1 MPTVYS
7 SNPYYDDFN
16 ETKQFY
22 RILFKPGRAVQ
33 ARELTQLQTMLQA
46 QLERFG
52 KNVFK
57 EGSIVIPGQFV
68 YDKKY
73 SYVKLQDSYNSVTA
87 DSIIGDLDGIILTG
101 RTSGVVAKVINY
113 AVSTTTDAPTLFVKY
128 ISKGTDG
135 VTSTFADNEII
146 DNPNATI
153 SVRTISSSATG
164 LGSAFSVGEGA
175 VFVKGTF
182 AYFGEQTKIISKY
195 SDTPDA
201 IIGFD
206 ITESVIDSDD
216 DTSLLDP
223 AVGSFNYFAPGA
235 DRYKIG
241 LTLNIRNFTPA
252 ANDDPNFVEL
262 ARVEEGDLISIND
275 NPDYNILLDTLARRT
290 FDESGDYVVRPYKL
304 KLREHLRTTN
314 ANLVATIND
323 GLYTAN
329 ANGNSSLFVNVITP
343 GKAYVKGYE
352 IDNIR
357 TKYVNA
363 SKAREIS

>member
-46 QLERFG
+46 QFERFG

-68 YDKKY
+68 YDRKY
-73 SYVKLQDSYNSVTA
+73 SYVKLQDSFNSVTA
-87 DSIIGDLDGIILTG
+87 DSVIEDLDGIILTG

-153 SVRTISSSATG
+153 SVRT
-164 LGSAFSVGEGA
+164 
-175 VFVKGTF
+175 
-182 AYFGEQTKIISKY
+182 
-195 SDTPDA
+195 
-201 IIGFD
+201 
-206 ITESVIDSDD
+206 
-216 DTSLLDP
+216 
-223 AVGSFNYFAPGA
+223 
-235 DRYKIG
+235 
-241 LTLNIRNFTPA
+241 
-252 ANDDPNFVEL
+252 
-262 ARVEEGDLISIND
+262 
-275 NPDYNILLDTLARRT
+275 
-290 FDESGDYVVRPYKL
+290 
-304 KLREHLRTTN
+304 TN
-314 ANLVATIND
+314 
-323 GLYTAN
+323 
-329 ANGNSSLFVNVITP
+329 
-343 GKAYVKGYE
+343 
-352 IDNIR
+352 
-357 TKYVNA
+357 
-363 SKAREIS
+363 